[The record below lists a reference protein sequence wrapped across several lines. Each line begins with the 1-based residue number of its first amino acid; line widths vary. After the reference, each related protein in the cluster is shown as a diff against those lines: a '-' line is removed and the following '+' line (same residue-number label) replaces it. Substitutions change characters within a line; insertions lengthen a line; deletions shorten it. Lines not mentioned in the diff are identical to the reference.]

1 VPEPRRSLAAVTVV
15 FEAEVPLLEL
25 QARSIARHLHD
36 GVFDE
41 YLVIDNTRRGLS
53 PRARRR
59 IRAEL
64 GSHGARLDFISRSA
78 FGTAPTTSGWRSQQ
92 SLKLMAARRLTADH
106 YVVLDAKNHF
116 IEPTTRADFL
126 DSASGLPHGGIHS
139 FERHPLRPQL
149 EHVAAALGIDPA
161 SVIERFTATAP
172 PVVLDRRVVNEIVD
186 DVGGGTPDLFPAEFE
201 RAGFTEFFL
210 YSAWQIARGATLD
223 DLVSGRSLVS
233 PTVWVGASSP
243 EDVRAVLEHADRSH
257 TTTLAVHRRALARL
271 NSESVQ
277 ELAGFWTRHGL
288 FRSSA
293 EARRFIRR
301 FRIVYVRSM
310 VARRVRERFSLNRSL
325 TGRGV
330 RAHVAAGAARS

>member
-1 VPEPRRSLAAVTVV
+1 MPESRGSLSAVTVV

-25 QARSIARHLHD
+25 QARSIARHVQD

-41 YLVIDNTRRGLS
+41 YLVIDNTRKGLS

-64 GSHGARLDFISRSA
+64 GSQGNRLAFTSRSA
-78 FGTAPTTSGWRSQQ
+78 FHTAPTASGWRSQQ
-92 SLKLMAARRLTADH
+92 SLKLMAARQLTADH

-116 IEPTTRADFL
+116 IEPTTRADFF
-126 DSASGLPHGGIHS
+126 DSVTGLPHGGIHS

-149 EHVAAALGIDPA
+149 EHVAAVLGLDPA
-161 SVIERFTATAP
+161 SAVERFTATVP
-172 PVVLDRRVVNEIVD
+172 PVVLERRVVNEVVVD
-186 DVGGGTPDLFPAEFE
+186 VSGGEPDLFPTEFE

-210 YSAWQIARGATLD
+210 YSGWQIARGATPD
-223 DLVSGRSLVS
+223 ELVSGRSLVS
-233 PTVWVGASSP
+233 PTIWAGASAP
-243 EDVRAVLEHADRSH
+243 HQVRAALEQAAVAD

-271 NSESVQ
+271 RRESVRD
-277 ELAGFWTRHGL
+277 LAVFWTSHGL

-301 FRIVYVRSM
+301 FRIVYFRSM
-310 VARRVRERFSLNRSL
+310 VAREIRERMSR
-325 TGRGV
+325 
-330 RAHVAAGAARS
+330 